1 MNTNWRAT
9 KIVSALM
16 VAFALHTGAWLP
28 AAYASPVPKGR
39 LVMTQAEYLDRVN
52 AIWMGQMI
60 GQLLGDRV
68 VLGTFNRCDVLDVL
82 DNRLI
87 LGAQIFV
94 EPFDE
99 STGVHAAR
107 FHARRRARTWAGWR

>member
-1 MNTNWRAT
+1 M
-9 KIVSALM
+9 LQ
-16 VAFALHTGAWLP
+16 LL
-28 AAYASPVPKGR
+28 
-39 LVMTQAEYLDRVN
+39 AEV
-52 AIWMGQMI
+52 I

-68 VLGTFNRCDVLDVL
+68 VLRPFNRCDVLDVL

-99 STGVHAAR
+99 STWCPCG
-107 FHARRRARTWAGWR
+107 